1 MLQKSVTGT
10 GKGVLRM
17 DEKLLLDNFFQIY
30 FYHDFVFFLRKKLA
44 WWPKIS
50 NFEKS
55 QAPSEKN
62 YIYKYCFFCNGNN
75 YSGSP
80 IGIES

>member
-1 MLQKSVTGT
+1 MSQATFFLFYSI
-10 GKGVLRM
+10 
-17 DEKLLLDNFFQIY
+17 EKIKYLNFTLFIMVW
-30 FYHDFVFFLRKKLA
+30 VFFLRKKLA

-62 YIYKYCFFCNGNN
+62 FIYKYCFFCNGNN
-75 YSGSP
+75 YPGSP